1 MRWVFLVKLDQGK
14 RAYQSL
20 VTSNLMTTI
29 TRLKIIHPVFLALLL
44 FLYASLPGAA
54 EILEGRVVGVHDGD
68 TVTLLMA
75 GNQQV
80 KIRLA
85 QIDAPES
92 DQAFGQRSKQSL
104 SDMVF
109 NKTIRVEKETIDKY
123 GRTVG
128 TILMDRLDANRE
140 QIKRGMA
147 WVYRQYLH
155 DQSLLQ
161 VEEEARQAKVGLWSD
176 PNPMPPWEYRHSG
189 KIGSVRNQI
198 FPKSEA
204 ASRSVSSS
212 CGSKRYCKEMA
223 SCEEANLYQTQCGLS
238 RLDGDGDGIPCE
250 RLCGH
255 GR

>member
-1 MRWVFLVKLDQGK
+1 MK
-14 RAYQSL
+14 R
-20 VTSNLMTTI
+20 I
-29 TRLKIIHPVFLALLL
+29 KISIHPAFFTLLL
-44 FLYASLPGAA
+44 FLYASLPGAE

-68 TVTLLMA
+68 TVTLLIE

-109 NKTIRVEKETIDKY
+109 NKNIRVEKETIDKY

-128 TILMDRLDANRE
+128 TIFVDGLDANRE
-140 QIKRGMA
+140 QVKRGMA
-147 WVYRQYLH
+147 WAYRKYLH

-161 VEEEARQAKVGLWSD
+161 VEDEARRVKIGLWSA
-176 PNPMPPWEYRHSG
+176 PNPMPPWEYRHGG
-189 KIGSVRNQI
+189 KNGNVTNQVA
-198 FPKSEA
+198 PKAEPTSTP
-204 ASRSVSSS
+204 VNSS
-212 CGSKRYCKEMA
+212 CGSKRYCKEMT
-223 SCEEANLYQTQCGLS
+223 SCEEARFYLTQCSLS
-238 RLDGDGDGIPCE
+238 HLDKDGDGIPCE
-250 RLCGH
+250 KLCGH

>member
-1 MRWVFLVKLDQGK
+1 M
-14 RAYQSL
+14 AS
-20 VTSNLMTTI
+20 I
-29 TRLKIIHPVFLALLL
+29 TRFKIIHPAFLALLL
-44 FLYASLPGAA
+44 FLYTSLPGAA

-109 NKTIRVEKETIDKY
+109 NKNIRVEKDTIDKY

-128 TILMDRLDANRE
+128 TIFVDGLDANRE

-147 WVYRQYLH
+147 WAYRQYLH

-161 VEEEARQAKVGLWSD
+161 VEDEARRAKAGLWSD
-176 PNPMPPWEYRHSG
+176 PNPMPPWEYRHG
-189 KIGSVRNQI
+189 KKNGSVTNQVA
-198 FPKSEA
+198 PKAEPTNQQ
-204 ASRSVSSS
+204 VNSS
-212 CGSKRYCKEMA
+212 CGSKRYCKEMT
-223 SCEEANLYQTQCGLS
+223 SCEEARFYLTQCGLS

-250 RLCGH
+250 SLCGH
-255 GR
+255 GK